1 MSDKEDSMRTA
12 IAGCHGCAVQ
22 QPCRRSTP
30 STAATAQPWRPAAQ
44 TQRSRISPVIAIA
57 LLFFLT
63 GCANSAKNKQDAE
76 FVRLVDD
83 FLHQARQLC
92 NAESDYGIRA
102 RRESLGVLSDTLTD
116 KVRVWSIGSERDHD
130 REMVLLVRFGT
141 LAAID
146 NYILR
151 REMLPMA
158 SRTMSV
164 DSKEYKAVVDNALD
178 ARDKAKAAVGE
189 LEEKLEKYKSKY

>member
-1 MSDKEDSMRTA
+1 MSQV
-12 IAGCHGCAVQ
+12 GGNLV
-22 QPCRRSTP
+22 
-30 STAATAQPWRPAAQ
+30 AQGPHASAAQ
-44 TQRSRISPVIAIA
+44 TQKSRISPVIASA

-63 GCANSAKNKQDAE
+63 GCADSPKNKQDAE
-76 FVRLVDD
+76 FVRLVED

-92 NAESDYGIRA
+92 NTESDYGIRG

-116 KVRVWSIGSERDHD
+116 KVRIWSTGSERDHD
-130 REMVLLVRFGT
+130 REMILLVVRFGT

-146 NYILR
+146 CYVLS

-158 SRTMSV
+158 SRTMSA
-164 DSKEYKAVVDNALD
+164 DSKEYEAIVASTLD

-189 LEEKLEKYKSKY
+189 LEEKLEKYKRKY